1 MEKIFFESWESIART
16 LLMTSLS
23 YVTMVILLRISG
35 KRTLA
40 KMNAFD
46 FVVTIALG
54 SSLATVALNKSVLW
68 LMESQQLGYIYLHN
82 LFYLAYNTHSMDE
95 RTHDQFV
102 YITFL

>member
-1 MEKIFFESWESIART
+1 MEKIFSESWESIART

-82 LFYLAYNTHSMDE
+82 LFYLGYNTHFMDD